1 MYRLFHE
8 GVDLDLDSDDP
19 MISSPTFPLIRD
31 AAFIELMELCFS
43 RSTLFSMTRAK
54 WKKSADRALEN
65 ELKPFLDRSFKT
77 CRWFCY
83 QVMETA
89 PLEVSLYRATEE
101 SKAVLLKYFRELFL
115 SRPTGNGEWEYGT
128 QTQEDLC
135 FFRGDELLLGTVTHE
150 GICHV
155 YPPDEA
161 FESTLRRNHYW
172 IPEEDGERFDLSKLV
187 LWNRPAVEKQELEL
201 KLTRAEALVLHDLLN
216 RISGEDAYY
225 EDAAEQYVLWSIECQ
240 LEKELVEPSM
250 ENYAEIIQQSR
261 KAVREGY

>member
-83 QVMETA
+83 QVMDTA

-128 QTQEDLC
+128 QTLEDLC
-135 FFRGDELLLGTVTHE
+135 FFRRDELLLGTVTHE
-150 GICHV
+150 
-155 YPPDEA
+155 
-161 FESTLRRNHYW
+161 
-172 IPEEDGERFDLSKLV
+172 
-187 LWNRPAVEKQELEL
+187 
-201 KLTRAEALVLHDLLN
+201 
-216 RISGEDAYY
+216 RI
-225 EDAAEQYVLWSIECQ
+225 
-240 LEKELVEPSM
+240 
-250 ENYAEIIQQSR
+250 
-261 KAVREGY
+261 

>member
-1 MYRLFHE
+1 MYRLFHA
-8 GVDLDLDSDDP
+8 GVDLDLDSGDP
-19 MISSPTFPLIRD
+19 MISNPSFPLIWD
-31 AAFIELMELCFS
+31 AKFTELMELCFS
-43 RSTLFSMTRAK
+43 RSTLFSLTRAK
-54 WKKSADRALEN
+54 WKKSADSDLEN
-65 ELKPFLDRSFKT
+65 DLKPFLDRSLKT

-83 QVMETA
+83 QVMDTA
-89 PLEVSLYRATEE
+89 PLEVSLYRATED
-101 SKAVLLKYFRELFL
+101 SKAILLKYFRELFL
-115 SRPTGNGEWEYGT
+115 SRPAGDGEWEYGA
-128 QTQEDLC
+128 QTLEDLC

-161 FESTLRRNHYW
+161 FENALRRNRYW
-172 IPEEDGERFDLSKLV
+172 ISEEDGERFDLSKLV
-187 LWNRPAVEKQELEL
+187 LWNRPETEKQALEL

-225 EDAAEQYVLWSIECQ
+225 EDAAEQYVLWNIECQ

-250 ENYAEIIQQSR
+250 ENYVEIIQQSR